1 MNRAAP
7 SSAEPR
13 QRPVLGECGMNRT
26 KNLQLALGRLM
37 NRAAPSSAEPRQR
50 PVLGGCGMN
59 RTKTGSSRSAG

>member
-1 MNRAAP
+1 MWPKPNKNR
-7 SSAEPR
+7 
-13 QRPVLGECGMNRT
+13 
-26 KNLQLALGRLM
+26 QLALGRLM